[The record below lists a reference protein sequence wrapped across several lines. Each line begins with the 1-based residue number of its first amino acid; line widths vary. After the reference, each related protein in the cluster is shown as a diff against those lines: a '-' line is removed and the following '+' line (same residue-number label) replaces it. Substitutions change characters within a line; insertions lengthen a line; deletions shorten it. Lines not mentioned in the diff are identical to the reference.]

1 MGRVINTVLDWLER
15 WDLRA
20 IDDRIRAHF
29 DNINPETVTDIDKYL
44 RSQGLMP

>member
-1 MGRVINTVLDWLER
+1 MGRITQAFLGWLER

-20 IDDRIRAHF
+20 IDDRIQAHF
-29 DNINPETVTDIDKYL
+29 ADINPETITDIDKYL